1 MKLIANA
8 IVYQADLPTLELVA
22 QHLAEFPFE
31 PVGPAFVSRAGFID
45 NKATGELV
53 TPIEGGFSFTVRID
67 EKILPKAAVR
77 RAQDDAVREYC
88 EQNGIAFEALDE
100 DTDGFVR
107 ENTLTRLIENALIKT
122 TVVSAFYS
130 AEHKFLIVPT
140 TNKLVANTVITLLIQ
155 AVGSVKTSTIH
166 VADIKGGLTA
176 RMKKHLLGDDEA
188 FGGFEIGQSVLL
200 KGVAEA
206 KSDKLKIDMGDL
218 DLAKA
223 GMKEAL
229 EERSMR
235 IETMELIHKGVRFK
249 LTDDFRLR
257 GIDFEGE
264 LTEEEEQ
271 EREEADKAYLWRIEA
286 AAQLVQL
293 VDTIIALCNLFEYK
307 RPELAEVTLSEVDSD
322 AVAVSAEH
330 DELFDEAVAFVRE
343 TRRASVSAIQRKL
356 KLGYNR
362 AARMVERME
371 LEGIVTPMNS
381 NGSREVIG

>member
-1 MKLIANA
+1 MKLITNA

-22 QHLAEFPFE
+22 QHLADFPFE
-31 PVGPAFVSRAGFID
+31 PVGPAFVSRAGFIE

-67 EKILPKAAVR
+67 EKILPKSAVR

-88 EQNGIAFEALDE
+88 EQNSITAEELDE
-100 DTDGFVR
+100 DTDAFIRDGK
-107 ENTLTRLIENALIKT
+107 LSSLIENALIKT
-122 TVVSAFYS
+122 TVVHAFYS

-140 TNKLVANTVITLLIQ
+140 TAKPAANTVINLLIQ

-166 VADIKGGLTA
+166 VADIKGGLTT

-188 FGGFEIGQSVLL
+188 FDGFEIGQSLLL

-223 GMKEAL
+223 AMTEAL
-229 EERSMR
+229 EERAMR
-235 IETMELIHKGVRFK
+235 IETMELVRNGVRFK

-271 EREEADKAYLWRIEA
+271 EREEADAAYLWRVEA

-293 VDTIIALCNLFEYK
+293 VDTIIALCDLFEYK
-307 RPELAEVTLSEVDSD
+307 RPELVEVTLSEVDSD
-322 AVAVSAEH
+322 AVAIPAEQ
-330 DELFDEAVAFVRE
+330 DDLFDEAVAFVRE
-343 TRRASVSAIQRKL
+343 SRRASVSAVQRKL

-362 AARMVERME
+362 AARLIERME
-371 LEGIVTPMNS
+371 AEGVVTPMNS

>member
-1 MKLIANA
+1 MKLISNA

-31 PVGPAFVSRAGFID
+31 PVGPSFVSRAGFIE

-88 EQNGIAFEALDE
+88 EQHDITAEQLDE
-100 DTDGFVR
+100 DTNGYIR
-107 ENTLTRLIENALIKT
+107 ESTLSRLIENALIKT
-122 TVVSAFYS
+122 TVISAFYS

-140 TNKLVANTVITLLIQ
+140 TSKLVAGTVIHLLIQ

-188 FGGFEIGQSVLL
+188 FGGFEIGQSLLL

-223 GMKEAL
+223 AMTEAL
-229 EERSMR
+229 EERAMR
-235 IETMELIHKGVRFK
+235 IETMELVRNGVRFK

-264 LTEEEEQ
+264 LTEEEEEQ
-271 EREEADKAYLWRIEA
+271 REEADAAYLWRVEA

-293 VDTIIALCNLFEYK
+293 VDTIIALCDLFEYK
-307 RPELAEVTLSEVDSD
+307 RPELVEVTLSEVDSD
-322 AVAVSAEH
+322 AVAIPA
-330 DELFDEAVAFVRE
+330 DQDGLYLEAVAFVRE
-343 TRRASVSAIQRKL
+343 TRRASVSAVQRKF

-362 AARMVERME
+362 AARMIERME
-371 LEGIVTPMNS
+371 LEGVVTPMNS